1 MPVDKLAE
9 FTFTVDLK
17 KALSFAFFSLFFFS
31 LRKGYLVN
39 KPFRRLVYQRIIH
52 EDERL
57 FKK

>member
-17 KALSFAFFSLFFFS
+17 KALSLLSFPFFFS

-39 KPFRRLVYQRIIH
+39 KAFRRLVYQRIIP

-57 FKK
+57 SKK